1 MQFTAVH
8 ADGSWSVGVTAAQV
22 SAWPAGTVN
31 IAVSGESS
39 AENPVS
45 ITHPVMVDLT
55 PAAITINTIA
65 TDDVIN
71 AAEKGADLTLSGT
84 TTNVEPGQTVTV
96 TFGGKN
102 YTASVASDGSWTAT
116 VPAADLAALP
126 EGSASA
132 QASVSNINGNS
143 ASAVHNYSVDSSA
156 PTIIIN
162 TVASDNIVNAS
173 EADAGVTV
181 SGSTTAEAGQIV
193 TITLNSPT
201 VQTYQATVQA
211 DGSWSINIPAADLE
225 ALTDG
230 SHTLTA
236 TVNDKAGNPA
246 STTHNLAVDLTV
258 PVLTINTIAGDDII
272 NAAEHGQALVISG
285 SSTGGEV
292 GDVVSVTLNSKT
304 YTTTLDAS
312 GNWSVDMRD
321 PKHRRDVCPRIAWMP
336 QGLGKNLYHTLSVYE
351 NVDFF
356 ARLFGHDKA
365 EREVRINELLTSTG
379 LAPFRDRPAGK
390 LSGGMKQKLG
400 LCCAL
405 IHDPELLI
413 LDEPTTGVDPLSRA
427 QFWDLIDSIRQRQ
440 SNMSVLVATAYM
452 EEAERFDWLVAMNAG
467 EVLATGSAEEL
478 RQQTQSATLEEAF
491 INLLP
496 QAQRQAHQA
505 VVIPPYQPE
514 NAEIAI
520 EARDLTMR
528 FGSFVAVDH
537 VNFRIPRGEI
547 FGFLGSNGCGKST
560 TMKMLT
566 GLLPA
571 SEGEAW
577 LFGQPVDP
585 KDIDTRRRVGYMS
598 QAFSLYNELTV
609 RQNLE
614 LHARLFHIPEAEI
627 PARVAEMSERFKLND
642 VEDVLPESLPLGIR
656 QRLSLAVAVIHR
668 PEMLILDEPTS
679 GVDPVARDMFWQL
692 MVDLSRQDKVTIFIS
707 THFMN
712 EAERCDRISLMHA
725 GKVLASGTPQELV
738 EKRGAASLEEA
749 FIAYLQEAA
758 GQSSEAEAPPVVHD
772 ATHAP
777 RQGFSLRRLFSY
789 SRREALEL
797 RRDPVRSTLALMG
810 TVILMLIMGYGISM
824 DVENLRFAVLDRDQT
839 VSSQAWTLNLSG
851 SRYFIEQPPLTSY
864 DELDRRMRAGDITVA
879 IEIPPNFGRDIA
891 RGTPVELGV
900 WIDGAM
906 PSRAETVKG
915 YVQAMHQS
923 WLQDVASRQSTPSS
937 QSGLMNIETRYRYNP
952 DVKSLPAI
960 VPAVIPLLLMM
971 IPSMLSAL
979 SVVREKELGSI
990 INLYVTPTTRS
1001 EFLLGKQLPYI
1012 ALGML
1017 NFFLLCGLSVF
1028 VFGVPHKGSFLTL
1041 TLAALL
1047 YIIIATGMGLLIST
1061 FMKSQ
1066 IAAIFGT
1073 AIITLIPATQF
1084 SGMIDPVASLE
1095 GPGRWIGEV
1104 YPTSHFLTIAR
1115 GTFSKALDLTDLWQL
1130 FIPLLIAIPL
1140 VMGLSILLLKK
1151 QEG

>member
-1 MQFTAVH
+1 MKLTPQDTSPPVALLEHVGQQFGATIALRDISLAIPARRMVGLIGP
-8 ADGSWSVGVTAAQV
+8 DGVGK
-22 SAWPAGTVN
+22 SSLLSLIAGARTIEQGN
-31 IAVSGESS
+31 
-39 AENPVS
+39 
-45 ITHPVMVDLT
+45 VMVL
-55 PAAITINTIA
+55 
-65 TDDVIN
+65 
-71 AAEKGADLTLSGT
+71 
-84 TTNVEPGQTVTV
+84 
-96 TFGGKN
+96 GG
-102 YTASVASDGSWTAT
+102 
-116 VPAADLAALP
+116 
-126 EGSASA
+126 
-132 QASVSNINGNS
+132 
-143 ASAVHNYSVDSSA
+143 
-156 PTIIIN
+156 
-162 TVASDNIVNAS
+162 
-173 EADAGVTV
+173 
-181 SGSTTAEAGQIV
+181 
-193 TITLNSPT
+193 
-201 VQTYQATVQA
+201 
-211 DGSWSINIPAADLE
+211 
-225 ALTDG
+225 
-230 SHTLTA
+230 
-236 TVNDKAGNPA
+236 
-246 STTHNLAVDLTV
+246 
-258 PVLTINTIAGDDII
+258 
-272 NAAEHGQALVISG
+272 
-285 SSTGGEV
+285 
-292 GDVVSVTLNSKT
+292 
-304 YTTTLDAS
+304 
-312 GNWSVDMRD
+312 DMRD
-321 PKHRRDVCPRIAWMP
+321 VHHRREVCPKIAWMP

-365 EREVRINELLTSTG
+365 ERELRINELLQSTG

-405 IHDPELLI
+405 IHDPQLLI

-427 QFWDLIDSIRQRQ
+427 QFWELIDSIRQRQ
-440 SNMSVLVATAYM
+440 PAMSVLVATAYM

-467 EVLATGSAEEL
+467 EVLATGSAAEL
-478 RQQTQSATLEEAF
+478 KAQTGSQTLEQAF
-491 INLLP
+491 IALLP
-496 QAQRQAHQA
+496 EAQRQAHRA
-505 VVIPPYQPE
+505 VVIPPRDSRE
-514 NAEIAI
+514 EEIAI
-520 EARDLTMR
+520 EARGLTMR
-528 FGSFVAVDH
+528 FGNFVAVDH
-537 VNFRIPRGEI
+537 VNFRIARGEI

-585 KDIDTRRRVGYMS
+585 KDIATRQRVGYMS
-598 QAFSLYNELTV
+598 QAFSLYSELTV

-614 LHARLFHIPEAEI
+614 LHARLFHIPDGEI
-627 PARVAEMSERFKLND
+627 PGRVAEMCERFMLTE
-642 VEDVLPESLPLGIR
+642 VEDALPADLPLGIR

-758 GQSSEAEAPPVVHD
+758 GQSNEAEALPVIHD
-772 ATHAP
+772 TTHAP

-923 WLQDVASRQSTPSS
+923 WLQDVASRQSTPAS

>member
-1 MQFTAVH
+1 MKTVARLENVSQHFGATVALKDITLSIPARCMVGLIGP
-8 ADGSWSVGVTAAQV
+8 DGVGK
-22 SAWPAGTVN
+22 SSLLSL
-31 IAVSGESS
+31 ISGARVIEHG
-39 AENPVS
+39 N
-45 ITHPVMVDLT
+45 VMVLGGDMS
-55 PAAITINTIA
+55 
-65 TDDVIN
+65 DV
-71 AAEKGADLTLSGT
+71 
-84 TTNVEPGQTVTV
+84 
-96 TFGGKN
+96 
-102 YTASVASDGSWTAT
+102 
-116 VPAADLAALP
+116 
-126 EGSASA
+126 
-132 QASVSNINGNS
+132 
-143 ASAVHNYSVDSSA
+143 
-156 PTIIIN
+156 
-162 TVASDNIVNAS
+162 
-173 EADAGVTV
+173 
-181 SGSTTAEAGQIV
+181 
-193 TITLNSPT
+193 
-201 VQTYQATVQA
+201 
-211 DGSWSINIPAADLE
+211 
-225 ALTDG
+225 
-230 SHTLTA
+230 
-236 TVNDKAGNPA
+236 
-246 STTHNLAVDLTV
+246 
-258 PVLTINTIAGDDII
+258 
-272 NAAEHGQALVISG
+272 
-285 SSTGGEV
+285 
-292 GDVVSVTLNSKT
+292 
-304 YTTTLDAS
+304 
-312 GNWSVDMRD
+312 R
-321 PKHRRDVCPRIAWMP
+321 HRRDVCPKIAWMP

-365 EREVRINELLTSTG
+365 ERDIRINELLQSTG

-405 IHDPELLI
+405 IHDPQLLI

-440 SNMSVLVATAYM
+440 PDMSVLVATAYM

-467 EVLATGSAEEL
+467 EVLATGSADEL
-478 RQQTQSATLEEAF
+478 KAHTASQTLEQAF
-491 INLLP
+491 IALLP
-496 QAQRQAHQA
+496 EAQRLAHKE
-505 VVIPPYQPE
+505 VIIPPR
-514 NAEIAI
+514 NADESEIAI
-520 EARDLTMR
+520 EARGLTMR
-528 FGSFVAVDH
+528 FGQFVAVDH
-537 VNFRIPRGEI
+537 VNFRIARGEI

-585 KDIDTRRRVGYMS
+585 RDIETRRRVGYMS
-598 QAFSLYNELTV
+598 QAFSLYSELTV

-614 LHARLFHIPEAEI
+614 LHARLFHIPDAEI
-627 PARVAEMSERFKLND
+627 PGRIAEISQRFMLEE
-642 VEDVLPESLPLGIR
+642 VEDTLPASLPLGIR

-692 MVDLSRQDKVTIFIS
+692 MVDLARQDRVTIFIS

-725 GKVLASGTPQELV
+725 GKVLASDTPQALV
-738 EKRGAASLEEA
+738 EQRGSATLEEA
-749 FIAYLQEAA
+749 FIAWLQEAA
-758 GQSSEAEAPPVVHD
+758 EATQPPDAQATAVPAIEHKTESSV
-772 ATHAP
+772 P
-777 RQGFSLRRLFSY
+777 RQAFSLQRLFSY

-797 RRDPVRSTLALMG
+797 RRDPVRSTLALLG
-810 TVILMLIMGYGISM
+810 TVILMFIMGYGISM
-824 DVENLRFAVLDRDQT
+824 DVEDLRFAVLDRDQT
-839 VSSQAWTLNLSG
+839 VSSQGWSQNIAG
-851 SRYFIEQPPLTSY
+851 SRYFIEQPPLQSY
-864 DELDRRMRAGDITVA
+864 SELDRRMRNGELAVA

-891 RGTPVELGV
+891 RGTPVQIGV
-900 WIDGAM
+900 WVDGAM
-906 PSRAETVKG
+906 PNRAETVRG
-915 YVQAMHQS
+915 YVQAMHLA
-923 WLQDVASRQSTPSS
+923 WLQEMASRQASPNSDTSLIS
-937 QSGLMNIETRYRYNP
+937 IETRYRYNP

-971 IPSMLSAL
+971 IPAMLSAL

-1012 ALGML
+1012 VLGMF
-1017 NFFLLCGLSVF
+1017 NFFLLCALSVF

-1047 YIIIATGMGLLIST
+1047 YVTIATGLGLLIST

-1095 GPGRWIGEV
+1095 GPGRWIGQI

-1115 GTFSKALDLTDLWQL
+1115 GTFSKALNLTDLWGS
-1130 FIPLLIAIPL
+1130 FIPLLIAVPL
-1140 VMGLSILLLKK
+1140 VLGLSVWLLKK

>member
-1 MQFTAVH
+1 MTSLALVPVPPVAH
-8 ADGSWSVGVTAAQV
+8 LDGVSQHYGTTVALNNITLDIPARCMVGLIGPDGVGK
-22 SAWPAGTVN
+22 SSLLSL
-31 IAVSGESS
+31 ISGARVIEQG
-39 AENPVS
+39 N
-45 ITHPVMVDLT
+45 VMVL
-55 PAAITINTIA
+55 
-65 TDDVIN
+65 
-71 AAEKGADLTLSGT
+71 
-84 TTNVEPGQTVTV
+84 
-96 TFGGKN
+96 GG
-102 YTASVASDGSWTAT
+102 
-116 VPAADLAALP
+116 
-126 EGSASA
+126 
-132 QASVSNINGNS
+132 
-143 ASAVHNYSVDSSA
+143 
-156 PTIIIN
+156 
-162 TVASDNIVNAS
+162 
-173 EADAGVTV
+173 
-181 SGSTTAEAGQIV
+181 
-193 TITLNSPT
+193 
-201 VQTYQATVQA
+201 
-211 DGSWSINIPAADLE
+211 
-225 ALTDG
+225 
-230 SHTLTA
+230 
-236 TVNDKAGNPA
+236 
-246 STTHNLAVDLTV
+246 
-258 PVLTINTIAGDDII
+258 
-272 NAAEHGQALVISG
+272 
-285 SSTGGEV
+285 
-292 GDVVSVTLNSKT
+292 
-304 YTTTLDAS
+304 
-312 GNWSVDMRD
+312 DMRD

-365 EREVRINELLTSTG
+365 EREARITELLNSTG

-427 QFWDLIDSIRQRQ
+427 QFWDLIDNIRQRQ
-440 SNMSVLVATAYM
+440 TNMSVLVATAYM

-467 EVLATGSAEEL
+467 EVLATGSAQEL
-478 RQQTQSATLEEAF
+478 RDQTASATLEQAF
-491 INLLP
+491 IALLP
-496 QAQRQAHQA
+496 QAQRQAYQP
-505 VVIPPYQPE
+505 VVIPPYH
-514 NAEIAI
+514 AEQEDIAI
-520 EARDLTMR
+520 EAKDLTMR
-528 FGSFVAVDH
+528 FGNFVAVDH

-598 QAFSLYNELTV
+598 QAFSLYSELTV

-627 PARVAEMSERFKLND
+627 PQRVQEMSERFMLAE
-642 VEDVLPESLPLGIR
+642 VEDTLPESLPLGIR

-712 EAERCDRISLMHA
+712 EAERCDRMSLMHA

-738 EKRGAASLEEA
+738 ERRGAASLEEA
-749 FIAYLQEAA
+749 FISWLQEAA
-758 GQSSEAEAPPVVHD
+758 GPAPEASVPVETKHEEAKL
-772 ATHAP
+772 P

-797 RRDPVRSTLALMG
+797 RRDPVRSTLALLG

-839 VSSQAWTLNLSG
+839 VSSQAWSLNLAG

-864 DELDRRMRAGDITVA
+864 DDLDRRMRSGEVAVA

-891 RGTPVELGV
+891 RGTPVAIGV
-900 WIDGAM
+900 WVDGAM

-923 WLQDVASRQSTPSS
+923 WLQDVASRQPTPVG
-937 QSGLMNIETRYRYNP
+937 QSGLMTIETRYRYNP

-1017 NFFLLCGLSVF
+1017 NFLLLCALSVF

-1041 TLAALL
+1041 SLAALL
-1047 YIIIATGMGLLIST
+1047 YVTIATGMGLLIST

-1073 AIITLIPATQF
+1073 SIITLIPATQV

-1095 GPGRWIGEV
+1095 GPGRWIGEI

-1115 GTFSKALDLTDLWQL
+1115 GTFSKALDLTDLWPL
-1130 FIPLLIAIPL
+1130 FVPLLIAIPV
-1140 VMGLSILLLKK
+1140 VMGLSVLLLKK